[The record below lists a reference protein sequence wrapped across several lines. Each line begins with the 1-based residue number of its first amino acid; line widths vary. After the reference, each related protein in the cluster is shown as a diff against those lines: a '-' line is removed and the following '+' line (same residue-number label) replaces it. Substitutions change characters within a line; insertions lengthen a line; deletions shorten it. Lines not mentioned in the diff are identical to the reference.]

1 MARSTLV
8 QYGRNRKGKLVQT
21 SKTVVKG
28 KGADAAQAMQAAG
41 ISKTKTKGFL
51 KAQQQQNQHTE
62 RMADIANKAA
72 TRQAAIAQVGVLA
85 NKAINTAGK
94 SFNSNITKQSTSP
107 ATVQTLVN
115 GGAEQASNSRDEDED
130 EDGYSNIA

>member
-94 SFNSNITKQSTSP
+94 SFNNNITKQSTSP